1 MQEKILSLKGVQMRE
16 VVIVGMARTAIGSFG
31 GSLKTLSAA
40 TLGATVAKEAIRRS
54 GLEDSSLIDDILI
67 GNCLMR
73 TDEINVARC
82 IGLKAGIPF
91 TTPAV
96 TIQRQCASGMQA
108 VMFGAQKIQLGEADV
123 ILAGGVESM
132 SNVPYILKD
141 MRWGA
146 RQFDVKA
153 VDSLF
158 EGLTDPLG
166 GYLMGITAENL
177 AEKYGITR
185 NEQDELAYTSQ
196 QRAIKAIDSGFYREE
211 IVAVEIPQRKGE
223 PLVFDTDEHPRRDA
237 TLESLAKLK
246 PAFKKDGTV
255 TAGNSSGINDGAAAM
270 LIMSRE
276 RAAELGSRPIAR
288 IAAQSLAAVEP
299 ELMGYGPVPA
309 VRKLLKKTGLTLAD
323 IDLIELNEAFA
334 AQYLACEKL
343 LELDRDKTNVG
354 GSGIALGH
362 PVGAT
367 GARLMI
373 SLVHHLKRLGGRRG
387 IATLCVGG
395 GMGMAVLLEME

>member
-1 MQEKILSLKGVQMRE
+1 MRE
-16 VVIVGMARTAIGSFG
+16 AVIVGMARTAIGSFG
-31 GSLKTLSAA
+31 GTLKVLSAGD
-40 TLGATVAKEAIRRS
+40 LGVIAVKEAIKRS
-54 GLEDSSLIDDILI
+54 GLKDAALIDDVLV
-67 GNCLMR
+67 GNCMMR

-91 TTPAV
+91 TTPAA

-108 VMFGAQKIQLGEADV
+108 VMFGVQKIWLGEADV

-141 MRWGA
+141 LRWGA

-177 AEKYGITR
+177 AEKYGISR
-185 NEQDELAYTSQ
+185 EAQDELAYTSQ
-196 QRAIKAIDSGFYREE
+196 QRAIKAIDAGFYRDE
-211 IVAVEIPQRKGE
+211 IVPVEIPQRKGA
-223 PLVFDTDEHPRRDA
+223 PVIFDIDEHPRREA

-255 TAGNSSGINDGAAAM
+255 TAGNSSGLNDGAAAM

-276 RAAELGSRPIAR
+276 KATELGCKPIAR
-288 IAAQSLAAVEP
+288 IVAQSLAAVEP

-309 VRKLLKKTGLTLAD
+309 VRKMLDKNGLKLDD

-367 GARLMI
+367 GVRLII
-373 SLVHHLKRLGGRRG
+373 SLTNHLKRLGKNRG

-395 GMGMAVLLEME
+395 GMGMAVLVEME